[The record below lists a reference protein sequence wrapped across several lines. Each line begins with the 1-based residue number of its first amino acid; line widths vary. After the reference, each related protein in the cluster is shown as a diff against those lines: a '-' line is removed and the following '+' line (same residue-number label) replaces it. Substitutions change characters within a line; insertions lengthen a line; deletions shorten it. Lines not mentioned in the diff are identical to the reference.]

1 MSRAKLSFSAE
12 RASNSELFVWAL
24 YLLGGAEHDVD
35 VEDIYLKCFEIAPA
49 RLGWRTKPEIP
60 DYKKTSKALQSV
72 EAETEFIH
80 KTHQY
85 ARRLTASGLN
95 WVNSNL
101 DKLKSTYGN
110 QKVQPAASNYLLQR
124 LTFIKSHPIWK
135 EFKEGNITNVLH
147 TLADSLECSPASPQQ
162 TWEGRFVELEMMSR
176 VLNDKEIGEFLNYAR
191 LSYETEMN
199 RVQGNE

>member
-1 MSRAKLSFSAE
+1 MSRQKLSFSAD

-60 DYKKTSKALQSV
+60 DYKKTAKALQSV

-85 ARRLTASGLN
+85 ARRLTSSGLT
-95 WVNSNL
+95 WVNQNI
-101 DKLKSTYGN
+101 DKLQATYGS
-110 QKVQPAASNYLLQR
+110 QKVKPAATNHFYQR
-124 LTFIKSHPIWK
+124 SAFIKAHPIWK
-135 EFKEGNITNVLH
+135 DFQNGRSVDVLH
-147 TLADSLECSPASPQQ
+147 TLADSLECSPASPAQ
-162 TWEGRFVELEMMSR
+162 TWDGRFVELQTMASVLEDEDLEKFLTFAKNAYKSEMER
-176 VLNDKEIGEFLNYAR
+176 ALGE
-191 LSYETEMN
+191 
-199 RVQGNE
+199 

>member
-1 MSRAKLSFSAE
+1 MSRSKLSFSAD
-12 RASNSELFVWAL
+12 RVSNSELFVWAL

-85 ARRLTASGLN
+85 ARRLTSGGLT
-95 WVNSNL
+95 WIDKNL
-101 DKLKSTYGN
+101 DKLQSTYGD
-110 QKVQPAASNYLLQR
+110 QKIQPASRNHFYQR
-124 LTFIKSHPIWK
+124 AAFIKAHPIWK
-135 EFKEGNITNVLH
+135 DFQKGISVNVLH
-147 TLADSLECSPASPQQ
+147 TLADSLECSPASPAQ
-162 TWEGRFVELEMMSR
+162 TWDGRFVELKTMADVLKDEDLLKFLYFAMNAYESEMKR
-176 VLNDKEIGEFLNYAR
+176 A
-191 LSYETEMN
+191 LSE
-199 RVQGNE
+199 